1 MDSESAPA
9 RPAHSSLPL
18 IAAAILLVA
27 GIGVGAYQKLHGM
40 PEIPWLD
47 LALSATG
54 LGFLLGGLIRLSSR
68 SLPGKIETGICFT
81 RLPQPA
87 LLVDRRGLIRDI
99 NPAAAQLLNRT
110 PASLIMQPV
119 HDLFHPTQTPA
130 QDCLLCQHIAAG
142 RELAA
147 TDFAFPQQRWQQI
160 SLSKLSANAPDRVL
174 QLHFDITA
182 GKKIERQLALVID
195 GAELG
200 YWDWDY
206 VSGKHEVNQR
216 WLDMLGL
223 RQDELDNYIH
233 DWHHR
238 IHPED
243 HDRVR
248 DLISA
253 HIASG
258 TPYVVEF
265 RMRHKA
271 GHWVWIQG
279 SGSVVESDPLSGQP
293 TRLCGTHQDISARK
307 RFEKNLQATYQVIS
321 QSPSVVLKW
330 RAAEGLPIEFATENL
345 ADCLGY
351 PIEELLNGEW
361 AYLNAIH
368 PDDLPT
374 FRTELAESLNDP
386 ACQEIAH
393 LPYRIQTQNGG
404 GKWIQDHKIVIRDE
418 QGQIIG
424 YQGLITDITRQHTQN
439 RAIHKIASHTLDTSA
454 KITLDKLTLLA
465 SEALGT
471 DFTLIGKLQQGSQ
484 LCKTLSLCAHG
495 AIVDNIEFDI
505 STTPCAHA
513 ADGKICTYPC
523 GVSQQFPND
532 TWLKEQGIEA
542 YIGVPLLNEQ
552 QQVIG
557 FVSALYRRPPADPQ
571 FAEDMLKL
579 YAALIFAELER
590 SQALRALNIQK
601 QRLIDAQS
609 ISHIGDWRW
618 YWADN
623 HFSWSEEMY
632 RITDTQRSS
641 FIPSFASFLTQLVHP
656 DDRNIFKT
664 ALQNTHNNDIV
675 DFKHR
680 IVLHNGEIRHVHQSG
695 KVIRDDNQRAVGIQ
709 GTMQDITDRLKT
721 EQRLLEAK
729 LEAEKATQV
738 KSEFLA
744 NMSHEIRT
752 PMNAIV
758 GLVELCL
765 NSDISSKQRDYLE
778 RVETAANG
786 LTTLIDDILD
796 FSKMESGK
804 LHLESAPFILEEM
817 LDQVFSTMTD
827 LCRRKQLKL
836 IRPQIE
842 QNYHAV
848 VGDPQRL
855 RQVLINLIGNAIKFT
870 EHGQIEVSFREI
882 ARANQH
888 ITLEF
893 DISDTG
899 IGMTEQ
905 QQTRLFKAF
914 SQGDSSVTR
923 TYGGTGL
930 GLVISKQL
938 VEQMGGDIS
947 VKSQAGMGSR
957 FSFTVTLGLSDIDS
971 PRHSGHRA
979 NIDTRQLNCIR
990 GARILLV
997 EDNEVNRIVAIELL
1011 TQAHLQVDTAEN
1023 GEIALLKLKQTKYHC
1038 VLMDVQMPVMDGYE
1052 ATRMLRRQPDCATLP
1067 VIAMTA
1073 NVMSVD
1079 RNKCLEAGMD
1089 DFIGKPILPATLYA
1103 ALTKWIKP
1111 QNLGDEPAA
1120 DSPESAENIPFLYG
1134 INSDLGLQH
1143 TAGDKTVYRKI
1154 LRKFAENHADSMH
1167 EVARALTTEG
1177 NLSSARHSVHTL
1189 KGLAGSLGATSLRGH
1204 LQRLEEL
1211 LAGRDSNIQNT
1222 PSMSKLISLTTQ
1234 ELERIVNS
1242 IQSTIPP
1249 LEPEFKHI
1257 RGFSQNET
1265 RHHLTVL
1272 LEKLQAFDSDADKQL
1287 DFLLAGVQDK
1297 ILTDELISI
1306 RKQIANYHFIDAAS
1320 AIKSLLD
1327 SPDR

>member
-1 MDSESAPA
+1 MVVST
-9 RPAHSSLPL
+9 
-18 IAAAILLVA
+18 
-27 GIGVGAYQKLHGM
+27 YQKLNGL
-40 PEIPWLD
+40 PQTLWLD
-47 LALSATG
+47 LALSVTG
-54 LGFLLGGLIRLSSR
+54 MACLIGGLMRLSGR
-68 SLPGKIETGICFT
+68 PVPHNIETGICFT

-87 LLVDRRGLIRDI
+87 MVINRQGLICGI
-99 NPAAAQLLNRT
+99 NSAAAQLLNRS

-119 HDLFHPTQTPA
+119 HDLFHPPQTA
-130 QDCLLCQHIAAG
+130 SQDCRLCRHIAAG
-142 RELAA
+142 QELAA

-160 SLSKLSANAPDRVL
+160 SLSNLPASAPDRLL

-182 GKKIERQLALVID
+182 RKKIERQLALVID

-206 VSGKHEVNQR
+206 ITGKHEVNQR

-223 RQDELDNYIH
+223 QPEELDNYIH

-238 IHPED
+238 IHPD
-243 HDRVR
+243 DRDRVQ
-248 DLISA
+248 DLILS
-253 HIASG
+253 HITSG

-265 RMRHKA
+265 RMRHKD

-279 SGSVVESDPLSGQP
+279 SGSVVEHDPHTGQP
-293 TRLCGTHQDISARK
+293 TRLCGTHQDISTRK
-307 RFEKNLQATYQVIS
+307 HFEKNLQATYQVIS

-330 RAAEGLPIEFATENL
+330 RASAGLPIEFATENL
-345 ADCLGY
+345 TTCLGY

-361 AYLNAIH
+361 HYLNVIH
-368 PDDLPT
+368 ADDLAT
-374 FRTELAESLNDP
+374 YQMELAESSDDP
-386 ACQEIAH
+386 ACSEIAH
-393 LPYRIQTQNGG
+393 LPYRIHTKNGG
-404 GKWIQDHKIVIRDE
+404 GKWIQDHKIIIRDE
-418 QGQIIG
+418 QGRIIS
-424 YQGLITDITRQHTQN
+424 YQGLITDITRQRQQN
-439 RAIHKIASHTLDTSA
+439 RAIHKIAANTLDTSA
-454 KITLDKLTLLA
+454 EITLDKLTLLA

-471 DFTLIGKLQQGSQ
+471 DFTLIGKLQQGTQ
-484 LCKTLSLCAHG
+484 QCKTLSFCAHG
-495 AIVDNIEFDI
+495 TIVDNIEFDI
-505 STTPCAHA
+505 RNTPCAHA
-513 ADGKICTYPC
+513 VNGEICTYPQH
-523 GVSQQFPND
+523 VSQQFPED

-552 QQVIG
+552 QQIIG
-557 FVSALYRRPPADPQ
+557 FVSALYCRPISDPQ

-579 YAALIFAELER
+579 YAALIFAEVER
-590 SQALRALNIQK
+590 SQALQALNIQK

-609 ISHIGDWRW
+609 ISHTGDWQW

-632 RITDTQRSS
+632 RITDTHKSS

-664 ALQNTHNNDIV
+664 ALQNTHNNDVI

-680 IVLHNGEIRHVHQSG
+680 IVLNNGEIRHVHQRG
-695 KVIRDDNQRAVGIQ
+695 KVIRDDSHRASGIQ
-709 GTMQDITDRLKT
+709 GTMQDITERLKT
-721 EQRLLEAK
+721 EQHLLEAK
-729 LEAEKATQV
+729 QEAEKATQV

-765 NSDISSKQRDYLE
+765 NSDITSKQRDYLE

-786 LTTLIDDILD
+786 LTNLIDDILD

-804 LHLESAPFILEEM
+804 LRLEAVPFILEEM
-817 LDQVFSTMTD
+817 LDQVFSTMAD
-827 LCRRKQLKL
+827 LCRRKQLRL

-842 QNYHAV
+842 QDCHAV

-870 EHGQIEVSFREI
+870 EHGQIEISFTELNRTNE
-882 ARANQH
+882 H
-888 ITLEF
+888 TTLEF
-893 DISDTG
+893 NIADTG
-899 IGMTEQ
+899 IGMSAQ

-938 VEQMGGDIS
+938 VEQMGGTIS
-947 VKSQAGMGSR
+947 VKSQTGMGSR
-957 FSFTVTLGLSDIDS
+957 FSFTVTLGLSDINTL
-971 PRHSGHRA
+971 RHSHHRA
-979 NIDTRQLNCIR
+979 NIDTQQLNRIR

-1023 GEIALLKLKQTKYHC
+1023 GEIALLKLKQTTYDC
-1038 VLMDVQMPVMDGYE
+1038 VLMDIQMPVMDGYE
-1052 ATRMLRRQPDCATLP
+1052 ATRILRKLPDCATLP

-1103 ALTKWIKP
+1103 ALTKCIKP
-1111 QNLGDEPAA
+1111 QSVEDAFA
-1120 DSPESAENIPFLYG
+1120 VDSSSSAEDIPYLYG
-1134 INSDLGLQH
+1134 INSSLGLQH

-1154 LRKFAENHADSMH
+1154 LHKFAENHADSMH
-1167 EVARALTTEG
+1167 EISLALA
-1177 NLSSARHSVHTL
+1177 NKDLPSARHSVHTL
-1189 KGLAGSLGATSLRGH
+1189 KGLAGSLGATSLQGH
-1204 LQRLEEL
+1204 LQRLEES
-1211 LAGRDSNIQNT
+1211 LAEHGTNVQNT
-1222 PSMSKLISLTTQ
+1222 PTMSKLISLTTQ
-1234 ELERIVNS
+1234 ELDRIVNS

-1249 LEPEFKHI
+1249 SAPDFKHNQ
-1257 RGFSQNET
+1257 GFSQTET
-1265 RHHLTVL
+1265 QHHLSVL
-1272 LEKLQAFDSDADKQL
+1272 VDKLQSFDSDADQQL
-1287 DFLLAGVQDK
+1287 DFLLSGVKDQALVDA
-1297 ILTDELISI
+1297 LISI
-1306 RKQIANYHFIDAAS
+1306 RKQIANYQFVDAAS
-1320 AIKSLLD
+1320 AIKLLMD
-1327 SPDR
+1327 FPDR